1 MSEPGEKAA
10 AEAFPVKPEVWQL
23 LETLHLDVPVQLS
36 FLVRLFRDMVAFSGQ
51 SSLTVEEDMRG
62 VSGEGLGMNVL
73 KGFEVIVDGMP
84 HHYLPCEN
92 LQDLKQTRKRR
103 W

>member
-1 MSEPGEKAA
+1 MGRRY
-10 AEAFPVKPEVWQL
+10 
-23 LETLHLDVPVQLS
+23 LDVPVQQL
-36 FLVRLFRDMVAFSGQ
+36 LGETLQRHGGILWAV
-51 SSLTVEEDMRG
+51 SLTVEEGDMRG

-73 KGFEVIVDGMP
+73 KGFEVVVDGMP

-92 LQDLKQTRKRR
+92 LQDLKQTWKRM